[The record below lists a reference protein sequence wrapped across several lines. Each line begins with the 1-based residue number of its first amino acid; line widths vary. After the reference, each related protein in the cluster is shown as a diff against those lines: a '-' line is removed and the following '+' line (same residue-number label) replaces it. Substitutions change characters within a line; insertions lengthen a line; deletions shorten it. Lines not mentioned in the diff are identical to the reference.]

1 MKQVGIRRR
10 QRRAFSLLEVL
21 MVIVIIGILAAVV
34 VPQFIQ
40 TGEGARIDVAE
51 NTVETGFGGALDLYR
66 MQMDQY
72 PEELLMLV
80 EEPEDE
86 EMAKKWR
93 GPYLEQGDLL
103 DPWGQEFYYAAN
115 EDAEEN
121 PGKYDLGSN
130 GPDEE
135 WGTEDDIRNWQE

>member
-1 MKQVGIRRR
+1 
-10 QRRAFSLLEVL
+10 
-21 MVIVIIGILAAVV
+21 
-34 VPQFIQ
+34 
-40 TGEGARIDVAE
+40 
-51 NTVETGFGGALDLYR
+51 
-66 MQMDQY
+66 MDEY
-72 PEELLMLV
+72 PEELRMLV

-93 GPYLEQGDLL
+93 GPYLEEKNLL